1 MKRDSRSIV
10 RRVLITERATELQ
23 EQSNKFLFEVRR
35 GANKVEIQNA
45 IQAMFDVDVV
55 KVNTASVHGKVKR
68 LGRFQGRR
76 SDWKKAIVTLAT
88 GQSIDF
94 FEGV

>member
-35 GANKVEIQNA
+35 NANKVEIQNA
-45 IQAMFDVDVV
+45 IEAMFDVDVV
-55 KVNTASVHGKVKR
+55 KVNTTSVHGKVKR

-76 SDWKKAIVTLAT
+76 SDWKKAIVTLAA